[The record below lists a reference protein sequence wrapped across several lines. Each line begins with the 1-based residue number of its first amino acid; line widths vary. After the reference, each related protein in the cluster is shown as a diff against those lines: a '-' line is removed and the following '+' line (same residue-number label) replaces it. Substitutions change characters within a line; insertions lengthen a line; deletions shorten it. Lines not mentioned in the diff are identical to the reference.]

1 MDGAAVSK
9 PRLDL
14 DDIQGLIARGY
25 GGLRFAAFLLLAVE
39 DPAAAR
45 DTLGGWATQLT
56 TAARRPGDVALNV
69 ALTAA
74 GVEAIAP
81 GVAGCTGFS
90 QQFTSGMTTEYRSR
104 LLGDTEDDD
113 PCGWDWGA
121 PGTDAVHVLLMVYAD
136 SADRLATRC
145 AELTAEAESAGLRLR
160 HQLPTSELTL
170 NENFGFHDGI
180 SQPQIEGL
188 GTEPAAGQVKA
199 GEFVLGYR
207 NEYGL
212 LTDRPLLPSGADPA
226 GLLPRDAGTGA
237 PDLGRNGTYL
247 VLRTLRQDVGAF
259 HAFTEAATR
268 DAAGRPDPDRQAL
281 LGAKMV
287 GRWPSGAPLSLAP
300 THDDPS
306 LADNNA
312 FAYQADDPR
321 GLACPIGSHV
331 RRTNPR
337 DSLEPQPGTEAS
349 LAINRRHRL
358 LRRGRSYGSPH
369 AGDCGVQFIVLNAN
383 LARQYEFVQHTWVN
397 NPVFNQ
403 LENETDPLVGTRR
416 AKRSYFTT
424 PARPA
429 RRRYAEL
436 PQFVHVRG
444 GAYFFLPGIRAL
456 RFLASARSSTT

>member
-1 MDGAAVSK
+1 VDGAAVSK

-39 DPAAAR
+39 DPAAAGG
-45 DTLGGWATQLT
+45 TLAGWAAEVT
-56 TAARRPGDVALNV
+56 TAARKPGEVALNV

-74 GVEAIAP
+74 GIEALAP
-81 GVAGCTGFS
+81 GVAGSAGFS
-90 QQFTSGMTTEYRSR
+90 EQFTSGMTTDYRSR

-113 PCGWDWGA
+113 PRGWDWGA
-121 PGTDAVHVLLMVYAD
+121 PGSDAVHVLLLVYAD
-136 SADRLATRC
+136 TADRLAARC
-145 AELTAEAESAGLRLR
+145 AELTTEAGSGGLRLL

-180 SQPQIEGL
+180 SQPPIEGL
-188 GTEPAAGQVKA
+188 GTGPAAGQVKA
-199 GEFVLGYR
+199 GEFVLGYP

-212 LTDRPLLPSGADPA
+212 LTDRPLLPPGDDPA
-226 GLLPRDAGTGA
+226 GLLPRAAGTGA
-237 PDLGRNGTYL
+237 PDLGRNGSYL

-300 THDDPS
+300 AHDDAS
-306 LADNNA
+306 LADSND
-312 FAYQADDPR
+312 FAYQANDPR

-358 LRRGRSYGSPH
+358 LRRGRSYGSPD
-369 AGDCGVQFIVLNAN
+369 GGECGVHFIVLNAN

-456 RFLASARSSTT
+456 RFLAGARSSTT

>member
-1 MDGAAVSK
+1 MSK
-9 PRLDL
+9 TRLDL
-14 DDIQGLIARGY
+14 DDIQGLLARGY
-25 GGLRFAAFLLLAVE
+25 GGLRFATFLLLAVE
-39 DPAAAR
+39 DPRAAGR
-45 DTLGGWATQLT
+45 TLGGWMTQLT
-56 TAARRPGDVALNV
+56 TAARRPGETALNL

-74 GVEAIAP
+74 GIEALAP
-81 GVAGCTGFS
+81 GTAGTAGFS
-90 QQFTSGMTTEYRSR
+90 EQFSSGMTTGYRSR

-113 PCGWDWGA
+113 PHGWDWGA
-121 PGTDAVHVLLMVYAD
+121 PGTDTVHVLLLVYAD
-136 SADRLATRC
+136 SAERLATRC
-145 AELTAEAESAGLRLR
+145 AELTAEAGSGELRVL
-160 HQLPTSELTL
+160 HQLATSELKL
-170 NENFGFHDGI
+170 QENFGFHDGI
-180 SQPQIEGL
+180 SQPPIEGL
-188 GTEPAAGQVKA
+188 GNGPAAGAVRA
-199 GEFVLGYR
+199 GEFVLGYP

-212 LTDRPLLPSGADPA
+212 LTDRPLLPPDADPA
-226 GLLPRDAGTGA
+226 GILPRESGIGA
-237 PDLGRNGTYL
+237 PDLGRNGSYL

-268 DAAGRPDPDRQAL
+268 DAAGRPDPERQAL

-287 GRWPSGAPLSLAP
+287 GRWPSGAPLSLSP

-306 LADNNA
+306 LADSND
-312 FAYQADDPR
+312 FAYHSNDPR
-321 GLACPIGSHV
+321 GMACPLGSHV

-337 DSLEPQPGTEAS
+337 DSLEPQPGTDAS

-358 LRRGRSYGSPH
+358 LRRGRSYGSPD
-369 AGDCGVQFIVLNAN
+369 GDCGVHFICLNAN
-383 LARQYEFVQHTWVN
+383 LARQYELVQHTWVN

-444 GAYFFLPGIRAL
+444 GAYFFLPGLRAL
-456 RFLASARSSTT
+456 KFIAQGG

>member
-1 MDGAAVSK
+1 VSR

-14 DDIQGLIARGY
+14 DDIQGLLARGY
-25 GGLRFAAFLLLAVE
+25 GGLRFAAFLLLAV
-39 DPAAAR
+39 DDQAAAGR
-45 DTLGGWATQLT
+45 TIAGWATRLT
-56 TAARRPGDVALNV
+56 PATRRPGEVALNL

-74 GVEAIAP
+74 GIEALAP
-81 GVAGCTGFS
+81 GVASGAGFS
-90 QQFTSGMTTEYRSR
+90 EQFTSGMTTDYRSR
-104 LLGDTEDDD
+104 LLGDTEGDD
-113 PCGWDWGA
+113 PDGWDWGA
-121 PGTDAVHVLLMVYAD
+121 PGTDAVHVLLLVYAD
-136 SADRLATRC
+136 TADRLAACC
-145 AELTAEAESAGLRLR
+145 AELTADAEAGGLRLL

-180 SQPQIEGL
+180 SQPLVAGL
-188 GTEPAAGQVKA
+188 PKASGRDGDVVAA
-199 GEFVLGYR
+199 GEFVLGYPI
-207 NEYGL
+207 EYGL
-212 LTDRPLLPSGADPA
+212 LTDRPLLPPGADPA
-226 GLLPRDAGTGA
+226 GLLPREAGTGA
-237 PDLGRNGTYL
+237 PDLGRNGSYL

-300 THDDPS
+300 AHDDAS
-306 LADNNA
+306 LANSND
-312 FAYQADDPR
+312 FAYQANDPR

-349 LAINRRHRL
+349 VAINRRHRL
-358 LRRGRSYGSPH
+358 LRRGRSYGSPDS
-369 AGDCGVQFIVLNAN
+369 GECGVQFIVLNAN

-456 RFLASARSSTT
+456 RFLAGARGSTT